1 MLRLKIV
8 LLTAVALSAIDGH
21 SQNTQPLSNRISLD
35 ISPSR
40 SFSNGIQISTLKGN
54 PSTVDSFLTTNKVSS
69 LLGKSSDKENVI
81 ESLDSLQLSNRVAVD
96 FLQTRSF
103 SNLLQI
109 SIRQSVPVAEDT
121 LLATREALPV
131 EVKSQDELK
140 AAGDKVKVA
149 EPQLAIAETP
159 NYYALVIGIS
169 SYQFSGKEI
178 VNLDYP
184 TVDAKSLVST
194 LQEYSFENDKIK
206 FLANPTRADII
217 DELDNLSR
225 VITDKDN
232 FLIFYAGH
240 GYWDE
245 HLSLGY
251 WLPADAVPGKRS
263 SWISNSN
270 LKDYVSGIK
279 AKHTLLISDA
289 CFSGSIFKTRSVA
302 DPLNEYGVAKL
313 YRLPSR
319 KAMTSGNMNTT
330 PDRSKFFEFLN
341 KRLIQNDQKYLTSRE
356 LFYSLYN
363 AVINNTN
370 TVPQYGVIQDTGDE
384 GGDFIFIRRDVKN

>member
-1 MLRLKIV
+1 MINQ
-8 LLTAVALSAIDGH
+8 LLPFFAFVGLASVGF
-21 SQNTQPLSNRISLD
+21 SQTIGYSNRITLEVTA
-35 ISPSR
+35 R
-40 SFSNGIQISTLKGN
+40 ESFSNKI
-54 PSTVDSFLTTNKVSS
+54 
-69 LLGKSSDKENVI
+69 
-81 ESLDSLQLSNRVAVD
+81 QLSISSQNAFKNKTLSPTENIQPSEVVD
-96 FLQTRSF
+96 F
-103 SNLLQI
+103 
-109 SIRQSVPVAEDT
+109 E
-121 LLATREALPV
+121 
-131 EVKSQDELK
+131 KS
-140 AAGDKVKVA
+140 KVNYK
-149 EPQLAIAETP
+149 PQLELTETS

-178 VNLDYP
+178 VDLDYP
-184 TVDAKSLVST
+184 TTDAKSLVST
-194 LQEYSFENDKIK
+194 LQSYSFESDKIK
-206 FLANPTRADII
+206 LLTNPTRADII

-225 VITDKDN
+225 IITEKDN

-341 KRLIQNDQKYLTSRE
+341 KRLIQNDQKYLSSRE

-363 AVINNTN
+363 AVINNTS

-384 GGDFIFIRRDVKN
+384 GGDFIFIRKK